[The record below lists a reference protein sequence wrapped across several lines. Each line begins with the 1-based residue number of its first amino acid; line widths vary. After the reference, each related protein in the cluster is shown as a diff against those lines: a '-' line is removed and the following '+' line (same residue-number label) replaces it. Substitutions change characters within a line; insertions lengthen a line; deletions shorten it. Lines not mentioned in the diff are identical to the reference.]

1 MNKQAMISIHP
12 EHAYNILIGKKTLE
26 IRKWIPKDYIG
37 WVHCYVTMGKPYLMD
52 LKSYNEY
59 CKDYVLGYVESQRFE
74 LTNEPYTE
82 LWNLNGK
89 VAFKFWFEGYEQ
101 IRWNNDLDICFT
113 MKMSQKKLLNDLQ
126 LTKEELISYVQ
137 DKIGYAWHIN
147 KLTIFDYPRELKK
160 YYRLIKKSIVV
171 DSSEIDNLDISKIY
185 SKKTLT
191 KAPQRLT
198 WVYEEER

>member
-26 IRKWIPKDYIG
+26 IRKWIPKDYVG
-37 WVHCYVTMGKPYLMD
+37 WVHMYVTKGKPYLYQIYNRFIISD
-52 LKSYNEY
+52 FKGKSDF
-59 CKDYVLGYVESQRFE
+59 KDNFF
-74 LTNEPYTE
+74 N
-82 LWNLNGK
+82 NK
-89 VAFKFWFEGYEQ
+89 VVAKFWFEGYEQ

-147 KLTIFDYPRELKK
+147 KLTIFDKPRELGDYFTDYDIFDTDRNGK
-160 YYRLIKKSIVV
+160 YVGEYIQPTKL
-171 DSSEIDNLDISKIY
+171 
-185 SKKTLT
+185 LT

-198 WVYEEER
+198 WVYEANIHDKEGK

>member
-1 MNKQAMISIHP
+1 MISIHP

-89 VAFKFWFEGYEQ
+89 VAFKFWYDGYEQ

-147 KLTIFDYPRELKK
+147 KLTIFEEPRELKEYVK
-160 YYRLIKKSIVV
+160 WNNDTKWTPDMNWIP
-171 DSSEIDNLDISKIY
+171 
-185 SKKTLT
+185 LT

-198 WVYEEER
+198 WVYEEESK